1 MKTILYFDLETQ
13 KSAEDVGGW
22 NNKKEMRLSL
32 GVTYSTRDQQFRA
45 YEEEDIPSLIQ
56 ELVSADCVIGF
67 NIIGFDYPVLSGYT
81 DFDFSKIPTF
91 DLLTDLHKTLGFRIS
106 LNSLAR
112 ATLQAKKSGD
122 GLEAIRWFQEGAF
135 AKIATYCR
143 QDVALTRDLHCFGA
157 DNGFVS
163 YLDRT
168 EKPQKVLV
176 KWSRHDPLSAH

>member
-13 KSAEDVGGW
+13 KSADEVGGW
-22 NNKKEMRLSL
+22 ANKAAMRLSL
-32 GVTYSTRDQQFRA
+32 GVTYSTRDQQFRV
-45 YEEEDIPSLIQ
+45 YEEEDVSKLIQ
-56 ELVSADCVIGF
+56 ALSLADCVVGF
-67 NIIGFDYPVLSGYT
+67 NILGFDYPVLSGYT
-81 DFDFSKIPTF
+81 DLDFSKIPTF
-91 DLLTDLHKTLGFRIS
+91 DLLTDLYKILGFRVS

-143 QDVALTRDLHCFGA
+143 QDVALTRDLHQFGSK
-157 DNGFVS
+157 NQYVY

-168 EKPQKVLV
+168 EQPQKVAV
-176 KWSRHDPLSAH
+176 KWSIDDPLSAH